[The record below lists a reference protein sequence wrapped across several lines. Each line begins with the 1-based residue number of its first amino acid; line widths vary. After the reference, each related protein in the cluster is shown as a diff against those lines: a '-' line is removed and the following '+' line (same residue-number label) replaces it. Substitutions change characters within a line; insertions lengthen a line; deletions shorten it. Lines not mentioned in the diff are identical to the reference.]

1 MLAAAISR
9 LGLLNTLFQCWVKL
23 GQPGTLASEWMNTSY
38 LRKTIKFIIKYCTVQ
53 LYTQL
58 STIIYTIMY
67 TIMYNYTHNYIRQ
80 QTIVHG

>member
-1 MLAAAISR
+1 MA
-9 LGLLNTLFQCWVKL
+9 
-23 GQPGTLASEWMNTSY
+23 LASGWMNISY
-38 LRKTIKFIIKYCTVQ
+38 LRKTIMNISCVTIKFIIKYCTVQ